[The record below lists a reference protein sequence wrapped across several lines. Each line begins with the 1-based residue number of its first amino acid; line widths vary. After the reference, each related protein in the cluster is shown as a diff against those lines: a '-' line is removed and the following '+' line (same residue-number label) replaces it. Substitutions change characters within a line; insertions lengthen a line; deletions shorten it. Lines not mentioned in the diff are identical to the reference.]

1 MKKIRLE
8 SGLNIEVHDEV
19 TNDYR
24 FFKSLAEVNNDGNI
38 FALYQA
44 LGRLLDPAEQEKLE
58 KHFEKDGM
66 VPMNKVMEAIAEILT
81 KLGAE
86 GKN

>member
-44 LGRLLDPAEQEKLE
+44 LGRLW
-58 KHFEKDGM
+58 
-66 VPMNKVMEAIAEILT
+66 ILRNRKSSKSILRRT
-81 KLGAE
+81 AWSR
-86 GKN
+86 

>member
-1 MKKIRLE
+1 MKNIRLD
-8 SGLNIEVHDEV
+8 SGLNLQVHDEV

-24 FFKSLAEVNNDGNI
+24 FFKALAEVNNDGNI

-44 LGRLLDPAEQEKLE
+44 LNRLLDEAEQEKLE
-58 KHFEKDGM
+58 KHLESDGR
-66 VPMNKVMEAIAEILT
+66 VPMDKVMEAIAEILT